1 MRHYNSSHAIKN
13 VKRNIA
19 RFYTSNFTRE
29 QKFIFILNKSINAV
43 SPTGA
48 VAEGQ
53 CEAPRVT
60 EPRNGGNRLFFLVW
74 KKEAPAEDAEAKHN

>member
-1 MRHYNSSHAIKN
+1 M
-13 VKRNIA
+13 
-19 RFYTSNFTRE
+19 
-29 QKFIFILNKSINAV
+29 

-60 EPRNGGNRLFFLVW
+60 EPRNGGNRLFFFGME
-74 KKEAPAEDAEAKHN
+74 KEAPAGDAEAKHN